1 MDLEDYLS
9 ETSIAFSALKYFA
22 HLTYDKQRTN
32 VGYLTN
38 PKKNKVEGDILG
50 ISLAMILVLDYVG
63 EMRKEFDKKVANYY
77 RKVVDEDG
85 EDLEE

>member
-38 PKKNKVEGDILG
+38 PKKNKVEVIFWAYL
-50 ISLAMILVLDYVG
+50 L
-63 EMRKEFDKKVANYY
+63 R
-77 RKVVDEDG
+77 
-85 EDLEE
+85 

>member
-1 MDLEDYLS
+1 
-9 ETSIAFSALKYFA
+9 
-22 HLTYDKQRTN
+22 
-32 VGYLTN
+32 
-38 PKKNKVEGDILG
+38 
-50 ISLAMILVLDYVG
+50 MILVLDYVG